1 MRNKMAMVRKRF
13 HILLLAT
20 LFCFTGCFPEV
31 GPSLVGESG
40 MGIALTI
47 RCDDSPKTKAD
58 SLGVDRF
65 NENLIKSVD
74 FFFYPGSNPNP
85 DNDAA
90 YHVRKVLSGNVQREE
105 AFNLLIKKNVVGQV
119 FQDENGKKKATVY
132 VLVNFDESFFRDTL
146 SGRTSLHALANGRI
160 ETLFTQIEKDYIQ
173 PSFLMDGMEILE
185 YKEEEEP
192 SVQKVIQVNRFA
204 SKLTMAVHVADTVI
218 LKHKED
224 DQHQDIT
231 EPDEYWTPVLHTMRV
246 YLVDGVQTVKLSR
259 DGETLPDPLAE
270 DTLNLETGFPKYV
283 SYRNNKRPYVENDN
297 ITPCVDSIERGGSK
311 YYETYPMYTYPRE
324 WSDRKWDYQNV
335 DFKSGQPTEPPY
347 FKLEIDWRR
356 DTINGYSYDLRKYYY
371 KVYLPLDEKTFVRNK
386 WYSFLLDV
394 GILGSETDEGKSL
407 LDPSCYILDWQNK
420 SQDINKSAV
429 ISAARYLSIDKE
441 WVLNNIETLSI
452 PFMSSH
458 DVKVVEGSVIATRP
472 YYGQTKPNA
481 DSLYDSD
488 LHAWIKRYAGTD
500 KYYLDYRYQYSA
512 DYAKYEPSNWFVPFP
527 TTIEFTH
534 ELDNNYIESKGFD
547 YSPYTIEFDIVHADL
562 GSSDP
567 RFEEYKRHVKITQYP
582 AIYIEAE
589 LNSDTR
595 IKSKGGVNP
604 YGYNEGT
611 KPWLDQPW
619 GYVYVNGRDEPYLGT
634 TSPPYDGTTSPVQIE
649 LYNEKTRL
657 VRWDK
662 TEEKDGKLSTDPFF
676 RLSNAHN
683 KEEYQW
689 QTVWYTGGSRDLF
702 TINVTVLPSNS
713 SFVIGDPRCDN
724 VDNLDYD
731 LENPDPRRQALYE
744 GLYQFTN
751 EGTAAMDAIL
761 PNRTGFAVAP
771 SLDDPAHPERTRS
784 LKWYYPTESSSRT
797 RNMLAP
803 RYRIASKFG
812 GTEYGGSFFRDITM
826 PYAQYRC
833 AAFQE
838 DGYPA
843 GRWRLP
849 TRAEIHFIA
858 QLSAKGAFEK
868 LFSTNSTYWSA
879 NGAIKVN
886 GNGTVSDMP
895 DATTALLRCVYDS
908 WYWDS
913 YDDRLQKRDQFVW
926 GDKQR

>member
-1 MRNKMAMVRKRF
+1 MRNKMAMVRKIF
-13 HILLLAT
+13 HILLLAS
-20 LFCFTGCFPEV
+20 LFCLTGCFPEV
-31 GPSLVGESG
+31 GPSLKESG
-40 MGIALTI
+40 MGITLTI

-160 ETLFTQIEKDYIQ
+160 ETLFAQIEKDYIQ
-173 PSFLMDGMEILE
+173 PSFLMDGMDILE

-192 SVQKVIQVNRFA
+192 SVQKVIQVDRFA

-218 LKHKED
+218 LKHKFRED

-246 YLVDGVQTVKLSR
+246 YLVDGAQTVKLSR
-259 DGETLPDPLAE
+259 DGETLPDPFAE

-324 WSDRKWDYQNV
+324 WSDGKWDYSNV
-335 DFKSGQPTEPPY
+335 DFKAGQPTEPPY

-356 DTINGYSYDLRKYYY
+356 DTINNYSYDLRKYYY
-371 KVYLPLDEKTFVRNK
+371 KVYLPLDEQAFVRNK

-429 ISAARYLSIDKE
+429 ISAARYLSVDKE
-441 WVLNNIETLSI
+441 WVLHNIETLSI

-458 DVKVVEGSVIATRP
+458 DVKIVEGSVIATRP
-472 YYGQTKPNA
+472 YYGQDKPSL
-481 DSLYDSD
+481 DSLYNTD
-488 LHAWIKRYAGTD
+488 LHAWIKRYSGTE
-500 KYYLDYRYQYSA
+500 KYYLDYRYQKTEA
-512 DYAKYEPSNWFVPFP
+512 NAKYEPSTWLVPFP
-527 TTIEFTH
+527 TTIEFKH
-534 ELDNNYIESKGFD
+534 ELDNDYSTSKGFD

-595 IKSKGGVNP
+595 IIPKNGYQKEPYP
-604 YGYNEGT
+604 YGYEGSA
-611 KPWLDQPW
+611 PWLDQPW
-619 GYVYVNGRDEPYLGT
+619 GYVYVNGRDVPYNGT
-634 TSPPYDGTTSPVQIE
+634 LSPVQVE
-649 LYNEKTRL
+649 LYNKKTRL
-657 VRWDK
+657 VRWDYYK
-662 TEEKDGKLSTDPFF
+662 NGSKSKDPFWKLTDDNN
-676 RLSNAHN
+676 RR
-683 KEEYQW
+683 EYQW
-689 QTVWYTGGSRDLF
+689 QTIYYSGGSRDIF
-702 TINVTVLPSNS
+702 NINVTVLPSTS
-713 SFVIGDPRCDN
+713 TFVIGDPRCDN

-751 EGTAAMDAIL
+751 VGTGAMDAIL

-771 SLDDPAHPERTRS
+771 SLDDPAHPEQTRT
-784 LKWYYPTESSSRT
+784 LKWYYPTEASSRT

-803 RYRIASKFG
+803 SYRIASKFG
-812 GTEYGGSFFRDITM
+812 GTEYGNGQFSDISM
-826 PYAQYRC
+826 SYAQYRC

-849 TRAEIHFIA
+849 TRAEIYFIA

-868 LFSTNSTYWSA
+868 LFSNSTYWSA

-886 GNGTVSDMP
+886 GGSVSDMP